1 MSEPIDHLM
10 TTILRRAT
18 RTFAQPGDTST
29 LDADG
34 TTRRLTFSEDYDPR
48 SALASARE
56 ALASYEVDLNTALRS
71 ALTSGKLSDAAR
83 DALTSA
89 LDQVEE
95 DPTIDA
101 EDIVAL
107 REVAATIDAPDGYQD
122 AVETLLLAA
131 GRVLYD
137 LDGETLTSRSL
148 DIETGEVS
156 ETVHTLGSAAD
167 LPREAAAESQRM
179 QRRLLAQ
186 LERTSDRARAQ
197 EEALAR
203 TEAARAAQ
211 VRALRHIGV
220 GINEIAEAA
229 GVSNSWVYGRTRSQK
244 EADDAEAARANR
256 ELPATYKTTGPG
268 VGVAEAA
275 RRLGLSEAGV
285 RLRVRNGKLASTTY
299 KGRLRI
305 LLDE

>member
-1 MSEPIDHLM
+1 M

-18 RTFAQPGDTST
+18 RTLATPGDTYTS
-29 LDADG
+29 DPDG
-34 TTRRLTFSEDYDPR
+34 TTRRLAISEDYDPR

-56 ALASYEVDLNTALRS
+56 TFASFKVDLPSAIRDSLRS
-71 ALTSGKLSDAAR
+71 TTLPDGTR
-83 DALTSA
+83 DALTHA
-89 LDQVEE
+89 LNQIEE
-95 DPTIDA
+95 EPSIDPD
-101 EDIVAL
+101 EIVAL
-107 REVAATIDAPDGYQD
+107 REVAAAIDAPTGFQD
-122 AVETLLLAA
+122 AVEALLLSA

-148 DIETGEVS
+148 DIETGEV
-156 ETVHTLGSAAD
+156 TKTAHTLGSAAD

-179 QRRLLAQ
+179 QARLLAQ

-203 TEAARAAQ
+203 TEAARTAQ

-244 EADDAEAARANR
+244 EAEDADAARANR
-256 ELPATYKTTGPG
+256 ELPSTYKTTGPG

-285 RLRVRNGKLASTTY
+285 RLRVRTGKLASTQY

-305 LLDE
+305 LLEEE